1 MAHLLSETPKRDL
14 PREKL
19 ARLGPSSLS
28 DAELLAIFIRT
39 GVRGRNAL
47 QVAGDLLRE
56 RGGILELSRSSR
68 EEIIKA
74 GAGIGPAK
82 ATELLAAFEI
92 GRRLARGSEER
103 PVLSS
108 PAMIYE
114 ALWPEFQNLQHEV
127 LRVALVDARLRLI
140 RMETVSVGTL
150 TETMAHPRE
159 VLRPALLRSAY
170 GIILIHNHPSGDP
183 SPSAADI
190 RLTEMIAEA
199 AELMQI
205 AFVDHLIFG
214 FPRGGASP
222 YCSLREEKMIE

>member
-1 MAHLLSETPKRDL
+1 MAHLLSETPKQDL

-19 ARLGPSSLS
+19 ARLGAAALS

-56 RGGILELSRSSR
+56 RGGILELARSTR

-92 GRRLARGSEER
+92 GRRLARGVEDK
-103 PVLSS
+103 PVLNS
-108 PAMIYE
+108 PAVIYE
-114 ALWPEFQNLQHEV
+114 VLGVEFQNLPHEV
-127 LRVALVDARLRLI
+127 LRVVLVDARLRLI
-140 RMETVSVGTL
+140 RMETISSGSL
-150 TETMAHPRE
+150 TETVAHPRE
-159 VLRPALLRSAY
+159 ILRPALLRSAY

-183 SPSAADI
+183 NPSSADI
-190 RLTEMIAEA
+190 RLTKNISEA
-199 AELMQI
+199 AELLQI
-205 AFVDHLIFG
+205 QFVDHLIFG
-214 FPRGGASP
+214 ISRGGALP
-222 YCSLREEKMIE
+222 YCSL